1 MCRNEFFYL
10 EATLLLFLRN
20 KTRKLFHFLKLLYQ
34 ISCENKLFIYL
45 KRIIK
50 WFSGLTWN
58 TNTKTRCKWNVQFL
72 QSSYADYIYSFAV
85 KNVQGL
91 HKGEGAYL
99 NACFWVRFV
108 FKLDN
113 WKQKE
118 ITDQLVLRFQMSLE
132 LLNW

>member
-1 MCRNEFFYL
+1 MKTTFF
-10 EATLLLFLRN
+10 LLKKKNYMHIRG
-20 KTRKLFHFLKLLYQ
+20 
-34 ISCENKLFIYL
+34 
-45 KRIIK
+45 
-50 WFSGLTWN
+50 FSGFSLKYKYK
-58 TNTKTRCKWNVQFL
+58 KTDANGIYNFL

-113 WKQKE
+113 
-118 ITDQLVLRFQMSLE
+118 
-132 LLNW
+132 